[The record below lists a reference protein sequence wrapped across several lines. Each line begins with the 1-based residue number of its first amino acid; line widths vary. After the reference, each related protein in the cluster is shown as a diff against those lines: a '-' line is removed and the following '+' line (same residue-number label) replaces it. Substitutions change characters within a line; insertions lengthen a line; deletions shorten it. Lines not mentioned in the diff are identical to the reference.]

1 MKLVRYS
8 AVFLSVFV
16 LWLATGPLG
25 TGFNTTVSGQPA
37 TVTDQPEA
45 VSSQPATATAPS
57 STLPSALRLIPEGS
71 EESFEQVR
79 AEAFKF
85 LSAGDFAEGTA
96 LLKSAGALR
105 SDDSIAVARTLMADY
120 MKVRA
125 RSDAEQ
131 QAELSV
137 AVRRVRLA
145 RLAEKYRPELVEAK
159 LADKLWERIKAIAE
173 AVAAA
178 DEFLVVNSTSQ
189 PADVRKDVFKHLD
202 RSGEELTSACALVT
216 GRQGPWPDAFMASA
230 KDMADAVADYR
241 KAWLSDGQDGKIS
254 SQWRVLK
261 AASERVHDVL
271 IDMGVLS
278 SGEPLIAALNH
289 ARVAKELS
297 GDAEAFG
304 RQEWVRELI
313 SDADR
318 YGMELVGEGKW
329 LDALM
334 IYGRDGLSGIDED
347 NIVFKD
353 MLKKANQHVRVQN
366 IYGLNEAS
374 ASGSSPTTGKTTSAP
389 ATKPG
394 AEEPIWRKMIAGID
408 TAMVRTAIEQIDRDY
423 VKKPD
428 CRQVGLAGLGAVR
441 VLVETPQA
449 AETLEALKDEQ
460 KRLVFLEGVDRQI
473 KHLKEI
479 KDTVDYLHVIE
490 ALNGVLDLNSE
501 TLGLPAEVVN
511 MEFAEGMMEAM
522 DQFTSMIWPY
532 QEEEF
537 SKRTLGS
544 FFGIGIQI
552 RKEPGGFIE
561 AVTPL
566 ANSPALRAGIRAG
579 DYIVR
584 VGGADTRMM
593 SLEQAVK
600 LITGPKGTSVTLTI
614 RRAGKSDPFPV
625 SVTRDTIRIQT
636 VMGWQ
641 RLPGGKWDFFL
652 DPDERIGYIRLT
664 QFTMDTAVELRR
676 VLQNLGQAE
685 PPIRGLIVDMRFNPG
700 GLLSAAEEVS
710 DDFLSHG
717 LIVRI
722 KGRTN
727 QSQKTA
733 TAIGAYQRGEVIVLV
748 NQYSASASEIV
759 AGALKDWGRARIVGE
774 RTYGKGSVQR
784 PMPLKSKRAK
794 LKLTTA
800 YYYLPSG
807 RCLHRTNGDRTWGV
821 DPDVSVKTTVHQ
833 VNRWTEIRQETD
845 LLKSIDAERLG
856 DLLSEQLTEDI
867 QLQTALLLMR
877 LKLLAESQPVRQAK
891 AA

>member
-16 LWLATGPLG
+16 LWLASGVY
-25 TGFNTTVSGQPA
+25 TTVSGQPA
-37 TVTDQPEA
+37 TVSGQPA
-45 VSSQPATATAPS
+45 TVSSQPATVSNQPATA
-57 STLPSALRLIPEGS
+57 TAAS

-85 LSAGDFAEGTA
+85 LSDGDFAEGTA
-96 LLKSAGALR
+96 LLKSAGSLR
-105 SDDSIAVARTLMADY
+105 SDDSIATARTLMADY
-120 MKVRA
+120 MKVRD

-131 QAELSV
+131 QAELSA

-145 RLAEKYRPELVEAK
+145 RLAENYRPELVEAK
-159 LADKLWERIKAIAE
+159 LADKLWDRIKAIAE
-173 AVAAA
+173 EVASA
-178 DEFLVVNSTSQ
+178 DEFLVVNSASQ
-189 PADVRKDVFKHLD
+189 PADIRKDVFRHLD

-216 GRQGPWPDAFMASA
+216 GRQGPWPDVFLASA
-230 KDMADAVADYR
+230 KGLADAVADYR
-241 KAWLSDGQDGKIS
+241 KAWLSDDGQDGKMS

-261 AASERVHDVL
+261 AASERVHDAL

-313 SDADR
+313 RNADR
-318 YGMELVGEGKW
+318 HGMELVGEGKW
-329 LDALM
+329 LDAMM

-353 MLKKANQHVRVQN
+353 MLKKATRHVRVQN
-366 IYGLNEAS
+366 IYGLNKAA
-374 ASGSSPTTGKTTSAP
+374 ASGDSPTTGKTTSAP

-394 AEEPIWRKMIAGID
+394 AEKPIWRRMITGID
-408 TAMVRTAIEQIDRDY
+408 TAMVRTAIEQIDSGY

-428 CRQVGLAGLGAVR
+428 YRQVGLVGLGAVR

-449 AETLEALKDEQ
+449 AETLDALTDEQ

-479 KDTVDYLHVIE
+479 KNTVDYLHVIE
-490 ALNGVLDLNSE
+490 TLNGVLDLNSE

-522 DQFTSMIWPY
+522 DPFTSMIWPY

-566 ANSPALRAGIRAG
+566 ADSPALRAGIRAG
-579 DYIVR
+579 DYIIR
-584 VGGADTRMM
+584 VGGAETRMM

-600 LITGPKGTSVTLTI
+600 LITGPRGTAVTLTI
-614 RRAGKSDPFPV
+614 RRAGRSDPFDV
-625 SVTRDTIRIQT
+625 SVVRDTIRIQT

-652 DPDERIGYIRLT
+652 DPSERIGYIRLT

-676 VLQNLGQAE
+676 VLKDLSRAE
-685 PPIRGLIVDMRFNPG
+685 PPVRGLIVDMRFNPG

-710 DDFLSHG
+710 DEFLSRG

-722 KGRTN
+722 KGRTSR
-727 QSQKTA
+727 SQKTA

-807 RCLHRTNGDRTWGV
+807 RCLHRTNGAETWGV

-845 LLKSIDAERLG
+845 LLKSIDAGRLG

-877 LKLLAESQPVRQAK
+877 LKLLAEAQPAQPAK